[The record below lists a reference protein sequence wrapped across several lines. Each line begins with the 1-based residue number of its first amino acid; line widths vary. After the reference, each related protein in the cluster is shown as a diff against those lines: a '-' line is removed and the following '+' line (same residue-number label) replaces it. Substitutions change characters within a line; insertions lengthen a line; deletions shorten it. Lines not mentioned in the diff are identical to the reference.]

1 MSRSEGIS
9 ALSMPRAGG
18 MSSAGLLA
26 AARRLGGAIV
36 LPLAVVFAGSVTS
49 GLFDS
54 RWTVVVTGGGL
65 AVATVV
71 MARRRSVYLPIVAYF
86 TAFQGWAVLW
96 RLADNTGL
104 PVRFDYVIALDRL
117 VGLGTLPTAWLQGL
131 YTPGSLGI
139 HDVVL
144 LGVYFSFFLVPHWA
158 LFLLWQRDRALGK
171 RYAIALVG
179 AAYLGLATMF
189 VLPTAPPWMAGDAAL
204 IEPVTRIARV
214 AIGDLSPGLAE
225 QGYDLSSVNEVA
237 AMPSLHMAATL
248 LVAIG
253 AVRAYRRLWPL
264 AAAYTLTMG
273 VSLVYL
279 GEHYVVDLAAGA
291 LLALVAWRLA
301 GRFVDRGDATPVLA
315 ERERLEPTLA
325 GQPPRH

>member
-1 MSRSEGIS
+1 M
-9 ALSMPRAGG
+9 
-18 MSSAGLLA
+18 
-26 AARRLGGAIV
+26 V
-36 LPLAVVFAGSVTS
+36 
-49 GLFDS
+49 
-54 RWTVVVTGGGL
+54 GGGL

-96 RLADNTGL
+96 RLADDTGL
-104 PVRFDYVIALDRL
+104 PVSFDYVIALDRL
-117 VGLGTLPTAWLQGL
+117 VGLGTLPTAWLQAM
-131 YTPGSLGI
+131 YTPGSIGI

-189 VLPTAPPWMAGDAAL
+189 VLPTAPPWMASDAGL
-204 IEPVTRIARV
+204 IDPVTRIARV
-214 AIGDLSPGLAE
+214 AVGDLSSGLAH
-225 QGYDLSSVNEVA
+225 QGYEEASMNNVA

-273 VSLVYL
+273 VALVYL
-279 GEHYVVDLAAGA
+279 GAHYVADLAVGHPD
-291 LLALVAWRLA
+291 LDSLFRQYYLH
-301 GRFVDRGDATPVLA
+301 GKP
-315 ERERLEPTLA
+315 
-325 GQPPRH
+325 QP